1 MAVNGIERSVYPVSV
16 SKIRIGAKGEEMK

>member
-1 MAVNGIERSVYPVSV
+1 VNGIERSVYPVSV